1 MMRND
6 MPAGTDKV
14 LMDPGFT
21 DAEKLSAKALLA
33 ARFNDLVNQRGLTQ
47 AVVHK
52 ALTAAGIGKR
62 SPVFI

>member
-6 MPAGTDKV
+6 MPAGTGKA

-21 DAEKLSAKALLA
+21 DAEELSAKALLA
-33 ARFNDLVNQRGLTQ
+33 ARFNGLVNQRGLTQ
-47 AVVHK
+47 TVVHK
-52 ALTAAGIGKR
+52 ALTAAGTGKR